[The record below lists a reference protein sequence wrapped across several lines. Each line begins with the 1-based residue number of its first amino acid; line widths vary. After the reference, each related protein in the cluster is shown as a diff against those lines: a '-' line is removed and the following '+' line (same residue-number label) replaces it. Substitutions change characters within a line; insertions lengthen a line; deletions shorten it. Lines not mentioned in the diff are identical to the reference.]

1 MLKKPE
7 FTGLFNDS
15 SNTTKHIT
23 NCVILNILYC
33 FLLQKLSHFV
43 TITFISK
50 NYQVQNEP
58 MDFYLKNKNERI
70 TIMKIVHAEYN
81 PQTNSIAIYHYNG
94 YLLRIDCNKAE
105 EVSYPLLKL
114 PYFFSTDRIFP
125 IKGSTSDIVP
135 V

>member
-33 FLLQKLSHFV
+33 FSLQKLSHFV

-58 MDFYLKNKNERI
+58 MDFYL
-70 TIMKIVHAEYN
+70 
-81 PQTNSIAIYHYNG
+81 
-94 YLLRIDCNKAE
+94 
-105 EVSYPLLKL
+105 
-114 PYFFSTDRIFP
+114 
-125 IKGSTSDIVP
+125 
-135 V
+135 

>member
-1 MLKKPE
+1 
-7 FTGLFNDS
+7 
-15 SNTTKHIT
+15 
-23 NCVILNILYC
+23 
-33 FLLQKLSHFV
+33 
-43 TITFISK
+43 
-50 NYQVQNEP
+50 
-58 MDFYLKNKNERI
+58 
-70 TIMKIVHAEYN
+70 MKIVHAEYN